1 MQKIYDIIVFI
12 LLLLLV
18 GSLTGIG
25 IQTYRLERARQQ
37 LEHVRMELT
46 TAENRQYELA
56 EILRR
61 DGKIL
66 SESSSTVAGIRKQIK
81 DIRES
86 YEEMEKLLLSSGA
99 FNLYNNNHSGS
110 VDTKE

>member
-1 MQKIYDIIVFI
+1 MDKKINDIIVFI

-18 GSLTGIG
+18 GSFAGFA
-25 IQTYRLERARQQ
+25 IQTNRLESTRQQ

-46 TAENRQYELA
+46 AAQDRQYELA

-81 DIRES
+81 DIRKS

-99 FNLYNNNHSGS
+99 FNLYNNGNNNS
-110 VDTKE
+110 TIEE